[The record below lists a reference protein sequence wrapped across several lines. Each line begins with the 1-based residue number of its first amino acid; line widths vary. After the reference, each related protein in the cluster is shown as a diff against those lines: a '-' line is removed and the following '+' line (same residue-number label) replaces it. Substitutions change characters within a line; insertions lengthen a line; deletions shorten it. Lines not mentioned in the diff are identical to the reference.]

1 MSISSLASNL
11 GAQNALVSASTQSS
25 SPSFESLATALKN
38 GNMTLAQS
46 IFSSLNSSATS
57 SSSDSSM
64 DQATLTATTSLMGQL
79 GQALNGGNVSKAQ
92 DITSALQSLQTQS
105 TESDPLLSQDSPT
118 PTSSSD
124 SLLNA
129 LGLTSSG
136 TDTAN
141 SVTGLT
147 SLDPTDM
154 VSPQQ
159 KIAENMDSFL
169 NNLFTTLQSNNSSS
183 SNTSSSAKSNPYA
196 ASGSSNQLS
205 TGLQSLIQQ
214 LAKAPS
220 TLNALGS
227 SSVDS
232 TSSQSAT
239 GNSDNPDSMS
249 SQTAQLQA
257 SYDQLLSSQGG
268 STGSSS
274 LINFLQNF
282 ETNLKTMQ
290 STGGLLNQNV

>member
-1 MSISSLASNL
+1 MSISSLGSNL
-11 GAQNALVSASTQSS
+11 VAQNALVNTTTQSS
-25 SPSFESLATALKN
+25 DPSYESLASALKS

-46 IFSSLNSSATS
+46 IFSSLNSSTTS
-57 SSSDSSM
+57 SYSDSSM
-64 DQATLTATTSLMGQL
+64 SQATLTATSSLMGQL
-79 GQALNGGNVSKAQ
+79 GQALNGGSVSKAQ
-92 DITSALQSLQTQS
+92 EITSALQSLQSQS
-105 TESDPLLSQDSPT
+105 SNSDPLLTEDSQT

-136 TDTAN
+136 SDAAN

-147 SLDPTDM
+147 SSDPTDM

-169 NNLFTTLQSNNSSS
+169 NNLFTTLQSNNTSSS
-183 SNTSSSAKSNPYA
+183 TSSSSAKSNPYA
-196 ASGSSNQLS
+196 TAGSSNQLS
-205 TGLQSLIQQ
+205 SGLQSLIQQ

-220 TLNALGS
+220 TLNDLGS
-227 SSVDS
+227 SAVNSS
-232 TSSQSAT
+232 TSQSAT
-239 GNSDNPDSMS
+239 GNSDNPDSLS
-249 SQTAQLQA
+249 SQTADLQA

-290 STGGLLNQNV
+290 SSGGLLNQNV